1 MARLRLPPHAV
12 RDIDTSTCDREAA
25 VLAIRERESLL
36 HVVCVPARRSSQ
48 MTPQRFHWRR
58 LLPMSVAVRLLYR
71 ALRSRQGRGY
81 ARLQFSSPVPL
92 FQDYA
97 TTSMDRYPALFGF
110 VQQTL
115 GADSQARLLSFGCA
129 SGEEVFSLRAYF
141 PQAVITG
148 LDIHPDAI
156 GTCHRRLAARPDTG
170 LQFRL
175 AGNTAGEGDGC
186 YDAIFCLAVLRR
198 GDLATHRGE
207 RCDHLIR
214 FEDVEAQL
222 LDFVRCLRPGGLLV
236 LRHAN
241 FRLRDTQ
248 AARWFDT
255 ALCLPTPAR
264 ADTPL
269 FGPDNRRLPVQADE
283 QAVFR
288 RRAVPRD

>member
-1 MARLRLPPHAV
+1 MT
-12 RDIDTSTCDREAA
+12 IQ
-25 VLAIRERESLL
+25 
-36 HVVCVPARRSSQ
+36 RS
-48 MTPQRFHWRR
+48 RWRR
-58 LLPMSVAVRLLYR
+58 LLPIPVAVRLLYR

-81 ARLQFSSPVPL
+81 ARLQLSSPVPL
-92 FQDYA
+92 FQDHA

-129 SGEEVFSLRAYF
+129 SGEEVFSLRSYF
-141 PQAVITG
+141 PKAMITG

-156 GTCHRRLAARPDTG
+156 RACYRHLGARPDTG
-170 LQFRL
+170 LGFRV
-175 AGNTAGEGDGC
+175 AGNTAEEGDGS

-198 GDLATHRGE
+198 GDLAAHRGD

-214 FEDVEAQL
+214 FEDVQAQL

-241 FRLRDTQ
+241 FRLRDTE

-255 ALCLPTPAR
+255 VLCLPTPAR

-283 QAVFR
+283 QSVFR
-288 RRAVPRD
+288 RRATAWPP